1 MILKNNDYLNII
13 KKLRKEIVKQSELP
27 PENVLNALSD
37 NGTRLSQIIN
47 ETITNSFESTDSFI
61 IFELIEDTSSLTL
74 IATDDDGGESIVPY
88 NFNLKIY
95 GELSHDVA
103 QKISIRLKSSEVAFN
118 LRENG
123 LHVKSISSATP
134 THEFINNTLW
144 MRVDITINL
153 NIRYYISN
161 LEDVGYFSKGV

>member
-61 IFELIEDTSSLTL
+61 IFELIEDTSSSTL

-88 NFNLKIY
+88 NFNLKYEEEFLNYRKVMENEDCVKVCADIKR
-95 GELSHDVA
+95 VQVKA
-103 QKISIRLKSSEVAFN
+103 TSEIKN
-118 LRENG
+118 C
-123 LHVKSISSATP
+123 
-134 THEFINNTLW
+134 
-144 MRVDITINL
+144 
-153 NIRYYISN
+153 YIH
-161 LEDVGYFSKGV
+161 

>member
-1 MILKNNDYLNII
+1 MVCAST
-13 KKLRKEIVKQSELP
+13 IV
-27 PENVLNALSD
+27 A
-37 NGTRLSQIIN
+37 
-47 ETITNSFESTDSFI
+47 
-61 IFELIEDTSSLTL
+61 DTSSSTL

-95 GELSHDVA
+95 GDLSHDVA

-123 LHVKSISSATP
+123 LYVKSISSPTP